1 MSAKALT
8 PAQANLELA
17 LLSSEAETLSSSD
30 FYAWLRDRG
39 LPDEAAIRLKA
50 VAEITAEIGQRI
62 IHVGKMIIIRI
73 MAFVRAHANLS
84 IGIAIGAAIG
94 ALVNAIPWIGP
105 LLSPIV
111 TLIGV
116 TFFALAGHRMDK
128 AAAGAPRNT
137 GLIAVGQD
145 LIEIAKAFFKLLVDI
160 FNMTLNAQV
169 LRGL

>member
-62 IHVGKMIIIRI
+62 IQVGKMIIIRI

-84 IGIAIGAAIG
+84 IGIAIGAAI
-94 ALVNAIPWIGP
+94 APSPSPSSASASASPLPPPSHIAISIG
-105 LLSPIV
+105 SIA
-111 TLIGV
+111 I
-116 TFFALAGHRMDK
+116 AIAHRHW
-128 AAAGAPRNT
+128 
-137 GLIAVGQD
+137 
-145 LIEIAKAFFKLLVDI
+145 
-160 FNMTLNAQV
+160 
-169 LRGL
+169 